1 MQSSQLDYDIPEVQI
16 EERATNM
23 DTWHN
28 KYKRFKQTNPQ
39 ALVAMNTRVDVET
52 VLYWNIS
59 RVIFCSLV
67 IVSILATLVNNL
79 LVLRE
84 FDTTKKG

>member
-1 MQSSQLDYDIPEVQI
+1 MEWHIS
-16 EERATNM
+16 TNT
-23 DTWHN
+23 DTRQN
-28 KYKRFKQTNPQ
+28 KCKRIKQTNQQ

-67 IVSILATLVNNL
+67 IISILATLVNNL
-79 LVLRE
+79 P
-84 FDTTKKG
+84 

>member
-1 MQSSQLDYDIPEVQI
+1 MEWHIS
-16 EERATNM
+16 TNT
-23 DTWHN
+23 DTRQN
-28 KYKRFKQTNPQ
+28 KCKRIKQTNPK

-59 RVIFCSLV
+59 RIIFCSLV

-84 FDTTKKG
+84 FDTTKKVNW

>member
-1 MQSSQLDYDIPEVQI
+1 MEWHIS
-16 EERATNM
+16 TNT
-23 DTWHN
+23 DTRQN
-28 KYKRFKQTNPQ
+28 KCKRIKQTNPK

>member
-1 MQSSQLDYDIPEVQI
+1 MEWHISTNTDTRQNKC
-16 EERATNM
+16 ERI
-23 DTWHN
+23 
-28 KYKRFKQTNPQ
+28 KQTNPK
-39 ALVAMNTRVDVET
+39 ASGAMNIRVDVET

-84 FDTTKKG
+84 FNTTKKG

>member
-1 MQSSQLDYDIPEVQI
+1 MEWHIS
-16 EERATNM
+16 TNT
-23 DTWHN
+23 DTRQN
-28 KYKRFKQTNPQ
+28 KCKRIKQTNPK

-59 RVIFCSLV
+59 RIIFCSLV
-67 IVSILATLVNNL
+67 IVSILATLVNSL
-79 LVLRE
+79 PMLRD

>member
-1 MQSSQLDYDIPEVQI
+1 MEWHIS
-16 EERATNM
+16 TNM
-23 DTWHN
+23 DTREN
-28 KYKRFKQTNPQ
+28 KYKRIKQTNPQ
-39 ALVAMNTRVDVET
+39 ASVAMNTRVDVET

-84 FDTTKKG
+84 FDTTKKVNW